1 LVPYFVFSRYQ
12 EGPLLDLLLLD
23 DPTQAF
29 DTNKVNLL
37 LTELADAASHATL
50 FLATHEEDRF
60 LPVLKNFFLPNHVKA
75 YKAVGIDHEG
85 PQFEDVSIPL

>member
-1 LVPYFVFSRYQ
+1 M
-12 EGPLLDLLLLD
+12 LDLLLLD
-23 DPTQAF
+23 GPTQAF

-75 YKAVGIDHEG
+75 YKAVGIDEDG
-85 PQFEDVSIPL
+85 PHFEDVPIPL